1 MGRSLSRPFWFYPKN
16 DSVDWHGHE
25 RMSAFCKTFQEHT
38 CADTHSRRV
47 QKAPNCNGKSTTNL
61 HLGGLSVQRCLP
73 QVIPSLQL
81 SFTSIDTS
89 HNTKGK
95 GLTAWP
101 DSNQERLTVSTQKQR
116 GDNLS
121 AEELLMRA
129 DLVDLLQPTVQLQLT
144 LLH

>member
-1 MGRSLSRPFWFYPKN
+1 
-16 DSVDWHGHE
+16 
-25 RMSAFCKTFQEHT
+25 MSAFCKTFQEHT
-38 CADTHSRRV
+38 CGDTHSRRV